1 VTGGDGVVTHVPR
14 DENQVSHTKKRRQGI
29 VAMTKQEIFVA
40 FAATVQE
47 LAETPASDVTPEAD
61 LIEDLNIDSLT
72 MVEIIVSAQ
81 SKFGVEIPDKD
92 LKDLRTVQDVVD
104 YVEQRSGVKA

>member
-1 VTGGDGVVTHVPR
+1 
-14 DENQVSHTKKRRQGI
+14 
-29 VAMTKQEIFVA
+29 M
-40 FAATVQE
+40 
-47 LAETPASDVTPEAD
+47 TPEAD